1 MDIFVARQ
9 PIFTNKLKTFGYEL
23 LFRGGLDNIFP
34 DIDGDTASSAVLS
47 NSFLGMGIEKLTG
60 GKKAFINFTRNL
72 LLKQVPCLFSPRILF
87 SELLETIEPDE
98 ELLVAITK
106 MSKKGCHFALDDF
119 IFHEKFERLMPFTE
133 IIKID
138 ILQTP
143 LKEAQKLIHQLA
155 GRPIKFLA
163 EKVETK
169 EEYAEALNMGFSYF
183 QGYFFSK
190 PEIVKRRSI
199 APSKM
204 KLLQIIGELNRD
216 SADVSKLEDLIK
228 SDVSLSYRL
237 LQYMNSAFF
246 SMPNKIDSIKS
257 AIVFLGLSE
266 VRKIVTLF
274 AAAKLAES
282 KPSELIRTS
291 IMRARLCELIG
302 QAGGYSGNL
311 SELFLLGLFS
321 LMDAILDMEMEL
333 VFSQLPISDELK
345 RALINKEG
353 DLANYLQ
360 LVCYYEAGQWEGC
373 SGLTDECK
381 LIKLTVEKYAEA
393 IDWADAFVQ

>member
-9 PIFTNKLKTFGYEL
+9 PIFDHKLKTYGYEL

-34 DIDGDTASSAVLS
+34 KIDGDTASSAVLS

-72 LLKQVPCLFSPRILF
+72 LLKQVPCLFSPKILF
-87 SELLETIEPDE
+87 SELLETLEPDE
-98 ELLVAITK
+98 ELLAAISG
-106 MSKKGCHFALDDF
+106 MHKKGCHFALDDF
-119 IFHEKFERLMPFTE
+119 IFHQKFEPLMPFTE
-133 IIKID
+133 VIKID

-143 LKEAQKLIHQLA
+143 LKEAKKLMNHLA

-169 EEYAEALNMGFSYF
+169 EEYAEALNIGFSYF

-190 PEIVKRRSI
+190 PEIIRRRSI

-204 KLLQIIGELNRD
+204 KLLQIIGELNRENV
-216 SADVSKLEDLIK
+216 DVSKLEDLIK
-228 SDVSLSYRL
+228 TDVSLSYRL

-246 SMPNKIDSIKS
+246 SLPNKINSIKG
-257 AIVFLGLSE
+257 AILFLGLSE

-274 AAAKLAES
+274 ATAKLAES

-302 QAGGYSGNL
+302 QAGGYQGNL
-311 SELFLLGLFS
+311 SELFLVGLFS
-321 LMDAILDMEMEL
+321 LMDAILDTEMEL

-345 RALINKEG
+345 RALIEKEG
-353 DLANYLQ
+353 TLANYLQ
-360 LVCYYEAGQWEGC
+360 LVRCYEEGLWDGC
-373 SGLTDECK
+373 PDLTDECK
-381 LIKLTVEKYAEA
+381 LIKLTVDKYAEA
-393 IDWADAFVQ
+393 IDWADAFVR